1 MSKYGNR
8 KIEIDGI
15 KFDSRAE
22 GARYLDLRAMECA
35 GQIEELRLQVPFV
48 LIPKQRRAD
57 GKAER
62 ECRYVADFVYL
73 AGGKVV
79 VEDVKGMKTPDYV
92 MKRKLMLH
100 VWGISVREIVK
111 RKAARKSAAKK
122 ETAPS

>member
-8 KIEIDGI
+8 KVAIDGI

-22 GARYLDLRAMECA
+22 GARYLELRSMVAS

-62 ECRYVADFVYL
+62 ECRYLADFVYL
-73 AGGKVV
+73 AGDRVV

-100 VWGISVREIVK
+100 VWNISVQEIEK